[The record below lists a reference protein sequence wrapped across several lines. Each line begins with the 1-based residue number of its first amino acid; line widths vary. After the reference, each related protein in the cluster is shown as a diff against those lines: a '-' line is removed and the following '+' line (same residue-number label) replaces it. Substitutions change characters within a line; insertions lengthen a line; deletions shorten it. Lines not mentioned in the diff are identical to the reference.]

1 VSLSRHQLQR
11 AELITQIEQGR
22 RVEQE
27 QFQENHRGLQ
37 TMGELLKARV
47 FGATEWAISLRK
59 RMMNVGAGLGE
70 RGGSRVESAI
80 SQRHSPDGDSSGV
93 GIPGPAPTTLEPHK
107 FPCED
112 PYCDPCA
119 EAIKRIFRD
128 LNLLPKG
135 NPDRASYTADP
146 VTGRLKVAPRYRK
159 DDLE

>member
-1 VSLSRHQLQR
+1 MLSRYQLQR
-11 AELITQIEQGR
+11 ADLLTQIEQGR

-59 RMMNVGAGLGE
+59 RMTDYNVQGGGVSAEAQHGTGSLASTP
-70 RGGSRVESAI
+70 RGR
-80 SQRHSPDGDSSGV
+80 P
-93 GIPGPAPTTLEPHK
+93 PEPHQ

-112 PYCDPCA
+112 SYCEPCA

-128 LNLLPKG
+128 LNLLPSG
-135 NPDRASYTADP
+135 NPDRASYTAVP
-146 VTGRLKVAPRYRK
+146 VIGRLKVAPRYRK
-159 DDLE
+159 DESDR

>member
-11 AELITQIEQGR
+11 ADLITQIEQGR

-27 QFQENHRGLQ
+27 QFQENHRGRQ

-47 FGATEWAISLRK
+47 FGATEWAISLRQ
-59 RMMNVGAGLGE
+59 RMTSYVQGGGIVAD
-70 RGGSRVESAI
+70 GSRPSLIA
-80 SQRHSPDGDSSGV
+80 
-93 GIPGPAPTTLEPHK
+93 PATRPPEPHK

-128 LNLLPKG
+128 LNLLPSG